1 VNKDKQVI
9 RTQMF
14 KMKERETA
22 AATSWKEATEVK
34 EIPLDKAQEAV
45 ERYEAVKKDLVRE
58 YQNRLPK
65 HQKAEAFG
73 QLDVLT
79 EFNNPSGQL
88 KGFYD
93 NIMVTTVP
101 SSAKYGVLAE
111 GLYTEAELA
120 AIGGAN
126 TIAASTGAVTA
137 GTISATGAIGIGTIA
152 IAALVAGGAA
162 AAAGG
167 GGGGGGGSS
176 SSSSGSSTGG
186 GTGGLSD
193 VTVDQPNI
201 TLTVFDNT
209 VVDGDTIDLRLNGV
223 TLLNNY
229 DLLGPPGITLPVTL
243 NSGINN
249 LVIFAVDEGGDPI
262 GSNANTAALQ
272 ISNVI
277 SGNPDQNWQ
286 LSTGETATL
295 TISW

>member
-1 VNKDKQVI
+1 
-9 RTQMF
+9 
-14 KMKERETA
+14 
-22 AATSWKEATEVK
+22 
-34 EIPLDKAQEAV
+34 
-45 ERYEAVKKDLVRE
+45 
-58 YQNRLPK
+58 
-65 HQKAEAFG
+65 
-73 QLDVLT
+73 
-79 EFNNPSGQL
+79 
-88 KGFYD
+88 
-93 NIMVTTVP
+93 MVTTVP

-111 GLYTEAELA
+111 GLYTEAEIA

-167 GGGGGGGSS
+167 GGGGGGSS
-176 SSSSGSSTGG
+176 GSSSSGSSTGG

-193 VTVDQPNI
+193 VTVDQTNI

-209 VVDGDTIDLRLNGV
+209 VVDGDTIDLILNGV
-223 TLLNNY
+223 TLLNDY
-229 DLLGPPGITLPVTL
+229 DLLGPPGIPLPVTL

-249 LVIFAVDEGGDPI
+249 LVVFAVDEGGDPP

-295 TISW
+295 TISAP